1 MRIAAIIP
9 ARYAS
14 TRFPGKPLAD
24 INGRSM
30 IMHVWDRVSQAN
42 GIEKIVVAT
51 DDERIYR
58 HVNEKGGEVV
68 MTSSMHESGTSRCAE
83 AARLIS
89 EQGNFD
95 AVINVQGDE
104 PFIDPR
110 QVEEVARLLVHTEVL
125 IASLMK
131 KIETETEL
139 LSPHTVKVVTDARGW
154 ALYFTRQPVPA
165 VRGLELEPT
174 QWLTQMNYYKHIGIY
189 GYKTFVLQNIA
200 RLPVSEASRSES
212 LEQLTWLHH
221 GYKIRMGLTTHES
234 VAIDTPEDLLKV
246 INNK

>member
-14 TRFPGKPLAD
+14 TRFPGKPLAE
-24 INGRSM
+24 IRGRSM
-30 IMHVWDRVSQAN
+30 IMHVWDRVTQAR
-42 GIEKIVVAT
+42 GIEKVVVAT

-58 HVNEKGGEVV
+58 HVWENGGEVV
-68 MTSSMHESGTSRCAE
+68 MTSPMHESGTSRCAE

-104 PFIDPR
+104 PFIDPS
-110 QVEEVARLLVHTEVL
+110 QVEEVARLLGHTEVL

-154 ALYFTRQPVPA
+154 ALFFTRQPVPA
-165 VRGLELEPT
+165 VRGLEPT
-174 QWLTQMNYYKHIGIY
+174 QWLSQMSYYKHIGIY
-189 GYKTFVLQNIA
+189 GYKSFVLQNIA
-200 RLPVSEASRSES
+200 RLPVSEASQSES
-212 LEQLTWLHH
+212 LEQLTWLHQ

-234 VAIDTPEDLLKV
+234 IAIDTPEDLLKV

>member
-14 TRFPGKPLAD
+14 TRFPGKPLAE

-30 IMHVWDRVSQAN
+30 IMHVWDRVTQAR
-42 GIEKIVVAT
+42 GIEKVVVAT

-58 HVNEKGGEVV
+58 HVSENGGEAV
-68 MTSSMHESGTSRCAE
+68 MTSPMHESGTSRCAE

-89 EQGNFD
+89 EQVNFD

-104 PFIDPR
+104 PFIDPG
-110 QVEEVARLLVHTEVL
+110 QVEEVARLLGHTEVL

-154 ALYFTRQPVPA
+154 ALLFTRQPVPA
-165 VRGLELEPT
+165 VRGMEPT
-174 QWLTQMNYYKHIGIY
+174 QWLSRMNYYKHIGIY
-189 GYKTFVLQNIA
+189 GYKSFVLQNIA

-212 LEQLTWLHH
+212 LEQLTWLHQ